1 MAIKKTRKILKIWMM
16 HVNSAICFIKSH
28 FILVKM
34 AIFIF
39 ISWGESILI
48 HLSVTLPIS
57 LPFMDGHMARSNLWM
72 IVLN

>member
-1 MAIKKTRKILKIWMM
+1 MM

-39 ISWGESILI
+39 YLLRGKVILI
-48 HLSVTLPIS
+48 HLSVALPIS
-57 LPFMDGHMARSNLWM
+57 LPFMDGTQGQEQP
-72 IVLN
+72 LNDSFKLILSLQ